1 MIHIC
6 IRTERAA
13 GRPWNSPSCMPSML
27 MRDVEGGET
36 DLQWHWLWV
45 QLCSTLFNWFTKKNH
60 DFGLELAEASIHAQV
75 RKLGIWQIPEA
86 GNTRY
91 HWYEYDMNMIWIWY
105 EYDMNMIW
113 MWYEYDMNMN
123 MIWIY
128 ERTRG
133 LGSITGS
140 LCFFNSPCRTL
151 CLMVHCKRHWDHW
164 DQWVWE
170 LHNVWPKLFSLK
182 GLESRH

>member
-105 EYDMNMIW
+105 ECDMNMIW
-113 MWYEYDMNMN
+113 IWIWYEFMREPEDWDLSQDLYVFL
-123 MIWIY
+123 
-128 ERTRG
+128 TVHVV
-133 LGSITGS
+133 
-140 LCFFNSPCRTL
+140 LC
-151 CLMVHCKRHWDHW
+151 
-164 DQWVWE
+164 VWWCTAKDIE
-170 LHNVWPKLFSLK
+170 IIEIN
-182 GLESRH
+182 ESENFIMFGPNCSASRA